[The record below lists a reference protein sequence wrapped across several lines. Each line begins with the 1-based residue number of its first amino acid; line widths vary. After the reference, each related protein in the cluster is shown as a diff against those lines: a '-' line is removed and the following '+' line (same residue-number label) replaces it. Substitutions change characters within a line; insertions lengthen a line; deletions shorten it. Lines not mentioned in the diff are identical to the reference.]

1 MELGQLV
8 SPPLAPSR
16 ISVGVGVGRVSGG
29 GWARGIKTPFT
40 RFSKIHPRLIDFSFP
55 IGFGAK

>member
-1 MELGQLV
+1 MCH
-8 SPPLAPSR
+8 PPLAPSR